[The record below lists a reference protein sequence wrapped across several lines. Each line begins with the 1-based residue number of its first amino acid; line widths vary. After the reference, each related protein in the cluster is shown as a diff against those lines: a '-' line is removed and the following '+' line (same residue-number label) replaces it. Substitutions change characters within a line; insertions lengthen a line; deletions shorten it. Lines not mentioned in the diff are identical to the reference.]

1 MKINPSNERGS
12 GPCDPV
18 ANQAGPSEQDHVD
31 RVRAQWRAVRP
42 DLDTAPVAIV
52 ARIGRIAAYF
62 DQSTDALMGERGLG
76 RTSWDVLASLRR
88 AGPPYEL
95 SPTELYQA
103 LMRSSGAM
111 TNRLRRLERAGLIE
125 RRPDPGDGRGRL
137 VRLTA
142 RGLKL
147 VDEIAPI
154 HLENEER
161 LLASLTD
168 QDRVALEDL
177 LRRLARSLEKTR
189 PTPPTSAR
197 RAVAEGT
204 AEAPARSTRE
214 AEPASSAGRRAT
226 RNWPRST
233 PQAPR

>member
-1 MKINPSNERGS
+1 MKITDNAEGS
-12 GPCDPV
+12 GRRDALTTEV
-18 ANQAGPSEQDHVD
+18 APSKEDHVD

-42 DLDTAPVAIV
+42 ELDTAPVAIV

-62 DQSTDALMGERGLG
+62 DQATDALMGDYGLA
-76 RTSWDVLASLRR
+76 RSSWDVLASLRR

-111 TNRLRRLERAGLIE
+111 TNRLHRLERAGLIE

-142 RGLKL
+142 RGRKL
-147 VDEIAPI
+147 LDEIAPI

-168 QDRVALEDL
+168 EERGGLEEL
-177 LRRLARSLEKTR
+177 LRRLARDLEETR
-189 PTPPTSAR
+189 STPPDRSR
-197 RAVAEGT
+197 QAVAEGG
-204 AEAPARSTRE
+204 AETTRSTRE
-214 AEPASSAGRRAT
+214 T
-226 RNWPRST
+226 
-233 PQAPR
+233 

>member
-1 MKINPSNERGS
+1 MKITDNAEDS
-12 GPCDPV
+12 GRRDALTTEV
-18 ANQAGPSEQDHVD
+18 APSEEDHVD

-42 DLDTAPVAIV
+42 ELDTAPVAIV

-62 DQSTDALMGERGLG
+62 DQATDALMGDYGLA
-76 RTSWDVLASLRR
+76 RSSWDVLASLRR

-111 TNRLRRLERAGLIE
+111 TNRLHRLERAGLIE

-142 RGLKL
+142 RGRKL
-147 VDEIAPI
+147 LDEIAPI

-168 QDRVALEDL
+168 EERGTLEEL
-177 LRRLARSLEKTR
+177 LRRLARDLEETR
-189 PTPPTSAR
+189 SPPR
-197 RAVAEGT
+197 D
-204 AEAPARSTRE
+204 
-214 AEPASSAGRRAT
+214 SSR
-226 RNWPRST
+226 
-233 PQAPR
+233 

>member
-1 MKINPSNERGS
+1 MKINPDRSATRRPDAATDEAPWG
-12 GPCDPV
+12 
-18 ANQAGPSEQDHVD
+18 EQDHVD
-31 RVRAQWRAVRP
+31 RVRTQWRAVRP

-62 DQSTDALMGERGLG
+62 DQATDMLMNEHGLA
-76 RTSWDVLASLRR
+76 RSSWDVLATLRR

-111 TNRLRRLERAGLIE
+111 TNRLHRLQRAGLIE

-142 RGLKL
+142 QGREL
-147 VDEIAPI
+147 VDQLAPI
-154 HLENEER
+154 HLENENR

-168 QDRVALEDL
+168 EDRSALEKL
-177 LRRLARSLEKTR
+177 LRRLARGLEETR
-189 PTPPTSAR
+189 PTPPNNSPQD
-197 RAVAEGT
+197 
-204 AEAPARSTRE
+204 PAD
-214 AEPASSAGRRAT
+214 SAG
-226 RNWPRST
+226 
-233 PQAPR
+233 